1 MRYIVLLCPDDNTT
15 SKLKNVLSQS
25 GLCVSFNVKSAP
37 DALRLISSSLM
48 GGVIISC
55 GISPF
60 NMGRLIQMLPQSWD
74 ILVLLSSGQTPPLQA
89 SNSSYMNMP
98 LDRQSFVSAVTSLCV
113 SSSSVFGSKSSY
125 SGQRSKE
132 ETETI
137 DRAKKIIMQKKHCS
151 ESEAYKLIRTESM
164 NNGVKIYETA
174 EKICREDPERN
185 EAL

>member
-1 MRYIVLLCPDDNTT
+1 MRDIVLLCPDDNTT

-151 ESEAYKLIRTESM
+151 ESEAYKLIRLSL
-164 NNGVKIYETA
+164 IH
-174 EKICREDPERN
+174 I
-185 EAL
+185 